1 MNSPKCNLHHFFQ
14 GTVVNLAYPFNWKVT
29 WNFNIKKNNNYICT
43 IIGSS
48 KIVCSLKY
56 SKKNLKNAKCQF
68 QFRRKRCMTEIFYE
82 NFQIFLRYNKLK
94 LFPIPILTFYNCWF
108 SRRKFSRIFF
118 PHSNLWIFKNLNSRQ
133 LFYLPA
139 IYLTDR
145 FSRFHVYWIQT
156 RPTNLNIIHL

>member
-118 PHSNLWIFKNLNSRQ
+118 HIQICGFSKILTVDNYSIYQP
-133 LFYLPA
+133 YTLPIGSA
-139 IYLTDR
+139 VFTFIGYKPDLP
-145 FSRFHVYWIQT
+145 I
-156 RPTNLNIIHL
+156 